1 MKTNGM
7 FDKHRPKLL
16 WEAIL
21 RSALCGITSGFIAA
35 FVAAFVAWLTPGDGL
50 WLILGVFAGVS
61 VLVSVIFYFVKYRP
75 DDMQSAKRLDGLGL
89 HERLVTMVE
98 YQDDSSSMA
107 TMQREDA
114 RRTLAKLDPR
124 SIKIL
129 IPRAIV
135 VALIVSA
142 IVGSGM
148 TTVNALADNGVIKGG
163 DDLIDEIVD
172 EQTTEYVT
180 VSYVIEEGGIFE
192 GDEDQILVKGTD
204 ATTITAVADEG
215 YVFKEWSD
223 GYTSP
228 TRTDTE
234 VMEDVVYTAI
244 FLELGD
250 GNGDGGDGDGEGE
263 EGDQPQDAPSEE
275 SQDGNSNGNPS
286 EGTPGEG
293 MTGGGNIQDPVN
305 LIINNSDYYRDII
318 NKLNEGTT
326 ERIEGND
333 GSLSQTEIDMIKK
346 YLGIV

>member
-21 RSALCGITSGFIAA
+21 RSALCGITSSFIAA

-50 WLILGVFAGVS
+50 WLILGVFAGVGL
-61 VLVSVIFYFVKYRP
+61 LVSVIFYFVKYRP
-75 DDMQSAKRLDGLGL
+75 DDMQSAKRLDSLGL

-180 VSYVIEEGGIFE
+180 ISYVIEEGGIFE

-250 GNGDGGDGDGEGE
+250 GDGEGGDGDGEGE

-275 SQDGNSNGNPS
+275 SQDGNSNGNTS

-293 MTGGGNIQDPVN
+293 LTGGGNPQDPAN

-318 NKLNEGTT
+318 NNLNEGTT

-333 GSLSQTEIDMIKK
+333 GSLSQAEIDMIKK